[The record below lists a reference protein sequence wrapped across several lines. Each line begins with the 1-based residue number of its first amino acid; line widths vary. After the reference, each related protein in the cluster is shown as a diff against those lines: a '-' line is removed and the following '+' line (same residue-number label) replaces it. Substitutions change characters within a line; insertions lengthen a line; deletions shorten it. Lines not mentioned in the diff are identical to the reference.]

1 LPQVAPDLAAAQAA
15 ARQAAGAVDEAQR
28 AASAASV
35 ERARVEE
42 KLAGIREQLVTVST
56 RLDGA
61 PPAPEL
67 DASLAAVTE
76 AETVLAAGRAAAEEA
91 RQARAGADREV
102 ARMAEVE
109 AAARR
114 AFDAAR
120 DRLAPL
126 APPAAERIDLAADW
140 ASLAGWAQAQQP
152 PLAAARRDKQAEAA
166 EHRAVTAAIV
176 GRITAA
182 CEAAGVVPGADARGA
197 VADALG
203 EARSEMARVQAAI
216 DEAAELRAT
225 GAADRSA
232 AALAPTLA
240 GHLAANRFERWLLE
254 EAIAQ
259 LVAGAT
265 RLLHELS
272 GHAYSLDVDDKGGFV
287 VVDHVNAEQ
296 VRSAR
301 TLSGGETF
309 LASLALALALADQV
323 AGLAAGGAARL
334 ETMLL
339 DEGFGTLD
347 HETLDTVAAA
357 LEELGARGR
366 TVGIVTHVRE
376 LAERLPVRFEVR
388 KVGGTA
394 TVERVEA

>member
-1 LPQVAPDLAAAQAA
+1 VAD
-15 ARQAAGAVDEAQR
+15 AQR
-28 AASAASV
+28 AAIAATT

-42 KLAGIREQLVTVST
+42 KLAGILDQQSAVAARLVGAPEPDALARSLAAVDEAEQLVTH
-56 RLDGA
+56 R
-61 PPAPEL
+61 
-67 DASLAAVTE
+67 
-76 AETVLAAGRAAAEEA
+76 RAAAE
-91 RQARAGADREV
+91 QARRARVAAD
-102 ARMAEVE
+102 AEFE
-109 AAARR
+109 AATRAEADARR

-120 DRLAPL
+120 DRLAAL
-126 APPAAERIDLAADW
+126 GPPTAERTDLAADW
-140 ASLAGWAQAQQP
+140 SALEAWSTERRPGLQADVERER
-152 PLAAARRDKQAEAA
+152 AAVEQ
-166 EHRAVTAAIV
+166 HRATARSIGEGVTAAC
-176 GRITAA
+176 R
-182 CEAAGVVPGADARGA
+182 AAGIEATPDARGA

-203 EARSEMARVQAAI
+203 DARSAVTAIQAAI
-216 DEAAELRAT
+216 DEAAELRA
-225 GAADRSA
+225 ASASDLDA
-232 AALAPTLA
+232 AAVATTLA

-254 EAIAQ
+254 EALSQ

-265 RLLHELS
+265 QLLHELA
-272 GHAYSLDVDDKGGFV
+272 GGAYSLAVDDKGAFV
-287 VVDHVNAEQ
+287 VIDHVNAEQ

-347 HETLDTVAAA
+347 PEALDTVAAA

-376 LAERLPVRFEVR
+376 LAERLPVRFEVS
-388 KVGGTA
+388 KVGGSA
-394 TVERVEA
+394 SVERIES